1 MSRISL
7 TKTLS
12 TLGAALAVSLTLAG
26 AASAFTIKTTRTV
39 SDGFGDRVTKS
50 RTFSDNG
57 FQRCVTFRRTATDA
71 FGDRN
76 SRSVRNCRP
85 DF

>member
-1 MSRISL
+1 MSHFSL

-12 TLGAALAVSLTLAG
+12 MLGAALAVSLTLAD

-50 RTFSDNG
+50 RTLSDNG
-57 FQRCVTFRRTATDA
+57 FQRCLTFRRTATDA

>member
-1 MSRISL
+1 MSHTSL
-7 TKTLS
+7 IKALS
-12 TLGAALAVSLTLAG
+12 MVGAAAAVSLTLAN
-26 AASAFTIKTTRTV
+26 AASAFTVKTTRTV

-50 RTFSDNG
+50 RTVSDNG

-76 SRSVRNCRP
+76 SRSFRNCRP

>member
-1 MSRISL
+1 MSRLSL

-12 TLGAALAVSLTLAG
+12 MLGAALAVSLTLAD

-50 RTFSDNG
+50 RTVSDNG
-57 FQRCVTFRRTATDA
+57 FQRCVTFRRTASDA